1 MSKSQI
7 QYKCKDVVFH
17 FNKKHLEDQTVPMWV
32 LKTHGVTFY
41 IHHIDA
47 NIPFSTKET
56 PSNSHTKGSLKF
68 KDCKLTIHD
77 DNTATL
83 DKLESYDHNLPHPK
97 ESARIITRDGSD
109 LHEALIANEFAHT
122 PFKAV
127 EGACS
132 TEFVICDMLDKDEML
147 LAMLKYPN
155 QLRLLSP
162 NERYYIAY
170 ENDST
175 IWTDAEENDGYLE
188 LDYD

>member
-1 MSKSQI
+1 MTKSQI

-17 FNKKHLEDQTVPMWV
+17 FNKKHLEDQSIPMWV
-32 LKTHGVTFY
+32 LKSHGVTFY
-41 IHHIDA
+41 INHIDA

-56 PSNSHTKGSLKF
+56 PDNNHTKGSLKF

-77 DNTATL
+77 DNTASL
-83 DKLESYDHNLPHPK
+83 DQLGEFDNNLPHPK
-97 ESARIITRDGSD
+97 EASRIITRDSSD
-109 LHEALIANEFAHT
+109 LHMALIADEFQHS

-132 TEFVICDMLDKDEML
+132 TEFIICDLLNKDEML

-170 ENDST
+170 EQDKT
-175 IWTDAEENDGYLE
+175 IWSGDEDYE

>member
-1 MSKSQI
+1 MAQQI
-7 QYKCKDVVFH
+7 EFACDDVVFH

-32 LKTHGVTFY
+32 LKSHGVTFY
-41 IHHIDA
+41 INHIDA

-56 PSNSHTKGSLKF
+56 PGNEHTKGSLKF

-83 DKLESYDHNLPHPK
+83 DKLGLFDHNLPHPK
-97 ESARIITRDGSD
+97 ESTRIITRDGGA
-109 LHEALIANEFAHT
+109 LHLALATGEFKHSK
-122 PFKAV
+122 FKFV

-155 QLRLLSP
+155 QFRLLSP
-162 NERYYIAY
+162 NERYYVAY
-170 ENDST
+170 EQEST
-175 IWTDAEENDGYLE
+175 IWIGDDDDDDD
-188 LDYD
+188 LDPQ